1 MSAVLSSHCTLAYT
15 PVLGQ
20 FKHHFRD
27 IHTEISVK
35 GLKGIVVDIIFVG
48 MY

>member
-1 MSAVLSSHCTLAYT
+1 MLVVLSSHYILAYT

-27 IHTEISVK
+27 KHTEISVTGVK
-35 GLKGIVVDIIFVG
+35 GTVVDIIFAG